1 MDERLRLLERAA
13 QNDPLAADA
22 LQRAKERAGRL
33 VWVLQYGGDSV
44 GLDGSIIGIF
54 TNKEAVEVALAK
66 SRPAFRP
73 GFRGMNFHQKYS
85 PEQLANRW
93 TDGYRNIALIEIE
106 LDKVLF

>member
-1 MDERLRLLERAA
+1 MDERLRLLERVA

-33 VWVLQYGGDSV
+33 VWVLQYGSDSV

-54 TNKEAVEVALAK
+54 TSKVEAEASLVH
-66 SRPAFRP
+66 SRPGFHP

-93 TDGYRNIALIEIE
+93 TDGYRNIAIIEIE